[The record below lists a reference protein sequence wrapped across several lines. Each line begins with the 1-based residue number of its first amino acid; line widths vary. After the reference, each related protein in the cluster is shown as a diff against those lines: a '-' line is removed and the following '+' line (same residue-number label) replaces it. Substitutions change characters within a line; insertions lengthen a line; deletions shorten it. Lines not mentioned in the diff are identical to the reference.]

1 MDFYTIFSIA
11 LISSLGHC
19 VGMCGGIVIAY
30 SNLFNSSSLA
40 FNFLSHIIYSLGR
53 LSSYSFIGLVSAY
66 IGTKISIDSNTKGI
80 IFIVVGVIMILIGIS
95 ILIPKLASFLE
106 VNIFKIRFFNKL
118 LIFFIKQKNLLS
130 LYFVGILNGFI
141 PCGIV
146 YFFAL
151 SASVAPSIID
161 GVLVMLIFGIATC
174 LPMITFGMFASL
186 MHYIK
191 YRKTIVNISALLII
205 IFGLKTIYNGLML

>member
-30 SNLFNSSSLA
+30 SNLFNYPSLLL
-40 FNFLSHIIYSLGR
+40 NFLSHIIYSLGR
-53 LSSYSFIGLVSAY
+53 VSSYSCIGLISAFIGNT
-66 IGTKISIDSNTKGI
+66 IGVDSNTKGI
-80 IFIVVGVIMILIGIS
+80 IFIVVGIIMLLIGIS
-95 ILIPKLASFLE
+95 ILIPKLSSFLE
-106 VNIFKIRFFNKL
+106 VNIFKIKFFNKL
-118 LIFFIKQKNLLS
+118 LIFFIKQKNLSS

-146 YFFAL
+146 YFFVL
-151 SASVAPSIID
+151 SASVSPSLID
-161 GVLVMLIFGIATC
+161 GVLVMLIFGFATC
-174 LPMITFGMFASL
+174 LPMIAFGMFSSL
-186 MHYIK
+186 IHYIK

-205 IFGLKTIYNGLML
+205 IFGLKTIYNGLTL